1 MIGGLSDVKNVRKD
15 IIEKGYQ
22 MYNFPGPKRLY
33 EILKEEG
40 YDFTKEEVKAVVD
53 NQETEQAFKPVYR
66 PHKSA
71 QGSIVAFYPNAR
83 WQIDI
88 FSLDNLVNNWS
99 KGSFK
104 YAFCAIDIFT
114 RKAWAIPM
122 THKNQ
127 NCVINAL
134 QSILTDVNHEKKVKA
149 LPEGKADAP
158 DIMPDEPPPAEY
170 LSDENPVIEEPNK
183 QKFPNMITADQ
194 DTVFTRSQN
203 FADLLDKYQI
213 TFDAYV
219 KGDHNALGVI
229 DSFAKR
235 LKLAIAK
242 YILVYENK
250 KPWHEIMNQVVDN
263 YNNTPNTALY
273 GIKPNEA
280 HLSNNKEYIFKI
292 NLKKK
297 MGKASESDLK
307 IGDYVRIAV
316 LKSTFSKSSNPQFGN
331 TIYTVEFIKGTNVKL
346 NNNKTYKRYSLQK
359 VVNDTKPISTD
370 YVQENS
376 RKKKTFKEHN
386 RLGTE
391 GDNVVADQPRERR
404 NTAGVPAEKYS
415 PGDYQK
421 KKRKKTK
428 TSR

>member
-1 MIGGLSDVKNVRKD
+1 
-15 IIEKGYQ
+15 
-22 MYNFPGPKRLY
+22 
-33 EILKEEG
+33 
-40 YDFTKEEVKAVVD
+40 
-53 NQETEQAFKPVYR
+53 
-66 PHKSA
+66 
-71 QGSIVAFYPNAR
+71 
-83 WQIDI
+83 
-88 FSLDNLVNNWS
+88 
-99 KGSFK
+99 
-104 YAFCAIDIFT
+104 
-114 RKAWAIPM
+114 
-122 THKNQ
+122 
-127 NCVINAL
+127 
-134 QSILTDVNHEKKVKA
+134 
-149 LPEGKADAP
+149 
-158 DIMPDEPPPAEY
+158 
-170 LSDENPVIEEPNK
+170 
-183 QKFPNMITADQ
+183 
-194 DTVFTRSQN
+194 
-203 FADLLDKYQI
+203 
-213 TFDAYV
+213 
-219 KGDHNALGVI
+219 
-229 DSFAKR
+229 
-235 LKLAIAK
+235 
-242 YILVYENK
+242 
-250 KPWHEIMNQVVDN
+250 MNQVVDN
-263 YNNTPNTALY
+263 YNNTPNTALD

-376 RKKKTFKEHN
+376 RKKKIFKEHN

-391 GDNVVADQPRERR
+391 GDNVVSDQPRERR

-428 TSR
+428 T